1 MVKSILS
8 AKMGLQKEYEE
19 VGETLFQDIDQ
30 FFSRYCSSC
39 KYFFL
44 KILFKLLFQL
54 FVNPKVKSR
63 YNCYMLLGYD
73 ILIDANLQPHLI
85 GES

>member
-1 MVKSILS
+1 MQGCRKNMRRWVKP
-8 AKMGLQKEYEE
+8 
-19 VGETLFQDIDQ
+19 
-30 FFSRYCSSC
+30 
-39 KYFFL
+39 FL
-44 KILFKLLFQL
+44 KEIHFSQVIVQV
-54 FVNPKVKSR
+54 VNPKVKSR

>member
-8 AKMGLQKEYEE
+8 ANAGLQKEYEE
-19 VGETLFQDIDQ
+19 VGETFFQGNT
-30 FFSRYCSSC
+30 FFSRD
-39 KYFFL
+39 
-44 KILFKLLFQL
+44 IVQV
-54 FVNPKVKSR
+54 VNPKVKSR

>member
-1 MVKSILS
+1 MEDTFILP
-8 AKMGLQKEYEE
+8 AEE
-19 VGETLFQDIDQ
+19 N
-30 FFSRYCSSC
+30 
-39 KYFFL
+39 FL
-44 KILFKLLFQL
+44 KEEMQG
-54 FVNPKVKSR
+54 NPNNFWIVKPPDMSCGQGIQIINDIRKVPETKVKSR